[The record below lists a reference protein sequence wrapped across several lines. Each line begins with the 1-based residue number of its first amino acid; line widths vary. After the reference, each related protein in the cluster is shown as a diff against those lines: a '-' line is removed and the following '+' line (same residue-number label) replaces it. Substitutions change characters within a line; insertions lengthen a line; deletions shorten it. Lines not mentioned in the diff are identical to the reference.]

1 MKNLL
6 ITSVLLLATFFGFS
20 QEAKGQNISVTIDN
34 VSSDEG
40 KVLVSLHTAETF
52 MRGQGIQNLQS
63 EIKNGKVTFT
73 FLNVANGAY
82 AIMAIHDA
90 NDNKQMDYEANGMPK
105 ESYGMSGNEM
115 TFGPPNFADAKFE
128 VKDKD
133 LTFNIRF

>member
-63 EIKNGKVTFT
+63 EIKNGTVTFT